1 MNKHTIPKIVLN
13 LLTTKFWWFFRFEK
27 QETRIMKPKFFMSVI
42 LCSTAVNTCYAL
54 STAKLCCDMA
64 YVEGTPCKC
73 YADSS
78 GSCAHCSVSGGGCTD
93 CDSTDWAPTGTAGYE
108 SRINALCMLMTGKC
122 NKTTEYRCAAG
133 YYGKSMNGT
142 SGCTRC
148 PSSGGVYG
156 TNTAGENTDIKS
168 CCIPANRTM
177 TDTKGTFTFTDE
189 CCYSN

>member
-1 MNKHTIPKIVLN
+1 MK
-13 LLTTKFWWFFRFEK
+13 TKL
-27 QETRIMKPKFFMSVI
+27 FMSVI
-42 LCSTAVNTCYAL
+42 LCSAAVNTCYAL
-54 STAKLCCDMA
+54 GTTKLCCDIA
-64 YVEGTPCKC
+64 YVEGQPCKC

-78 GSCAHCSVSGGGCTD
+78 GSCALCNGGGSVGSGCKD

-108 SRINALCMLMTGKC
+108 SRINAVCVLMTGQC
-122 NKTTEYRCAAG
+122 TKTTVYRCAAG
-133 YYGKSMNGT
+133 YYGKVKSLGGL

-156 TNTAGENTDIKS
+156 TNTAGENEDITS

-177 TDTKGTFTFTDE
+177 TDSGGTFTFTDK